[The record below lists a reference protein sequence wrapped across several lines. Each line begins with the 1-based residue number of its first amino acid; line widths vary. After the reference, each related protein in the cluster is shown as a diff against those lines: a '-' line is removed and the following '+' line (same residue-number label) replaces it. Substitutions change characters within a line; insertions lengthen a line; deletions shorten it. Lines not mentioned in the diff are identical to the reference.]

1 MGRKAR
7 KNIITENKI
16 RIIGAILNLF
26 SICGIIFQEGSFAAV
41 SKAGAIY
48 LFGIYYIFFLVALFL
63 FSGYMLIKNALPK
76 LSIIFNKK
84 MIGIYLIIIALLT
97 LASLNFYHKET
108 FEVFMKNHLQIIN
121 SSITLM
127 FSNKVY
133 AIKTGG
139 MIGGAFSF
147 LFGMLLS
154 VNGAKIFSYV
164 LIFIGICV
172 ITGFSILDFIKNN
185 YNKVKESDLFSKKEE
200 HKEKEVEDKEEKS
213 NKNFMSSISN
223 LFLKEV
229 DEESKPEEQYIVDL
243 KELDQYK
250 TKGKYGVK

>member
-48 LFGIYYIFFLVALFL
+48 LFGIYYIVFLVALFL

-97 LASLNFYHKET
+97 LASLNFYHKFT
-108 FEVFMKNHLQIIN
+108 N
-121 SSITLM
+121 
-127 FSNKVY
+127 NK
-133 AIKTGG
+133 
-139 MIGGAFSF
+139 
-147 LFGMLLS
+147 
-154 VNGAKIFSYV
+154 
-164 LIFIGICV
+164 
-172 ITGFSILDFIKNN
+172 
-185 YNKVKESDLFSKKEE
+185 
-200 HKEKEVEDKEEKS
+200 
-213 NKNFMSSISN
+213 
-223 LFLKEV
+223 
-229 DEESKPEEQYIVDL
+229 
-243 KELDQYK
+243 
-250 TKGKYGVK
+250 